1 MKFRTEYIPPRHS
14 LILSPAAPLLL
25 TGSCF
30 ADNMARRM
38 QRARWEAANPAGVLF
53 NPLSIA
59 RVLELTLLTESPE
72 AEFRKSLFN
81 AGGVW
86 HSWLFDSALSARS
99 EEECLARFND
109 ITSRMRM
116 LLNEGRRL
124 CVTFGTAWCYF
135 LAAAPNNVVAN
146 CHKQPQRLFE
156 RRRISTADITAAWLS
171 LIPRLRER
179 YPRLEIIFTVSPVR
193 HIRDGLHENALSK
206 SILLLATE
214 EICTRTEGA
223 HYFPAYEIL
232 CDDLRDYRFYAND
245 LVHPSEQAVEY
256 IWEKFCGTFLDSEG
270 LERLRKGEMLTRRLE
285 HRPIIPDTPAAREFE
300 EETRRLLDEFN
311 RANVQ
316 K

>member
-1 MKFRTEYIPPRHS
+1 MKFRTEYIPPRPS

-30 ADNMARRM
+30 ADYMARRM
-38 QRARWEAANPAGVLF
+38 QRARWEAANPAGVHF

-59 RVLELTLLTESPE
+59 RVLELTLLSESPE
-72 AEFRKSLFN
+72 REFRKSLFN
-81 AGGVW
+81 AGGIW
-86 HSWLFDSALSARS
+86 HSWLFDSGLSARS
-99 EEECLARFND
+99 EEECLARFRE

-116 LLNEGRRL
+116 LLNKGRRL

-179 YPRLEIIFTVSPVR
+179 YPRLDIIFTVSPVR

-256 IWEKFCGTFLDSEG
+256 IWEKFCDTFLDSEG
-270 LERLRKGEMLTRRLE
+270 RERLRKGEMLTRRLE
-285 HRPIIPDTPAAREFE
+285 HRPIISDTPAAREFE

-311 RANVQ
+311 LANAQ
-316 K
+316 I